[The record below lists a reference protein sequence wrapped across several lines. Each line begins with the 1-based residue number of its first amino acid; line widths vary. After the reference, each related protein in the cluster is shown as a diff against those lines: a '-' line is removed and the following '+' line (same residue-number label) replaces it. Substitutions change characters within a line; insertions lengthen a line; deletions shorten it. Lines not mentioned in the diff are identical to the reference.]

1 MTPLARTSPRALAL
15 GTTGALVAGLI
26 AATSSPASAAVN
38 VDVPPLR
45 TVSGEMSGPI
55 GIEDDS
61 AGNIYVASQNN
72 SAIVVHRK
80 NASGASAPL
89 RRISGA
95 ATGLNGNSPRD
106 VALDPN
112 NFLYVVDLDG
122 DVRVYPPN
130 ANGNVAPIKT
140 FGTGAGNGWGIDIGS
155 GGEIFVRKDNSYQVY
170 APSATGFPAPTERSV
185 TGLGAGRSLSVH
197 GAKVWT
203 PSGTQLRAYSRTAD
217 GAATPIQSINNALP
231 NTEINGMDT
240 DSAGRIHV
248 AAFNG
253 TARVFSPNA
262 DGNDTPLK
270 VLGGP
275 ASGLAFST
283 GLEVTGGGRIVVA
296 NFSEGKYRVFENL
309 FIKAPGKVRALK
321 VGGAAKATK
330 RKVSWKAPTSNG
342 GSKITSYRVIVKKG
356 NKTLLKKSVGG
367 SKRSL
372 VVKRSQ
378 LRNGVNSVYVQA
390 KNVKGYGP
398 VVKKNFRVK
407 K

>member
-1 MTPLARTSPRALAL
+1 MTPLARTSTRALAL

-26 AATSSPASAAVN
+26 AAASSPASAAVN
-38 VDVPPLR
+38 VNEPPLR
-45 TVSGEMSGPI
+45 TVSGELSGPI
-55 GIEDDS
+55 GIEDDT
-61 AGNIYVASQNN
+61 AGNIYVASQGND
-72 SAIVVHRK
+72 AIVVHRK
-80 NASGASAPL
+80 NAKGASSPL

-95 ATGLNGNSPRD
+95 ATGLSTPRD
-106 VALDPN
+106 IALDSN
-112 NFLYVVDLDG
+112 NFLYVVNLNG
-122 DVRVYPPN
+122 TVRVFPPN
-130 ANGNVAPIKT
+130 ANGNVAPIKS
-140 FGTGAGNGWGIDIGS
+140 FGTGAGSAWGIDIGS
-155 GGEIFVRKDNSYQVY
+155 SEIFVRKDNSYNVY
-170 APSATGFPAPTERSV
+170 APSATGFPAPTERTV
-185 TGLGAGRSLSVH
+185 GGLGAGRSLSVH
-197 GAKVWT
+197 GSKVWT

-217 GAATPIQSINNALP
+217 GVSPTPIQSINNALP

-240 DSAGRIHV
+240 DSNGRIHV

-253 TARVFSPNA
+253 TVRVFSPNA

-275 ASGLAFST
+275 ATGLAFST
-283 GLEVTGGGRIVVA
+283 GLEVTGGGRVAVA

-378 LRNGVNSVYVQA
+378 LRNGVNTVYVQA
-390 KNVKGYGP
+390 KNVKGFGP
-398 VVKKNFRVK
+398 VVKKNFKVK